1 MLGPPSRVGRGL
13 ETEPL
18 ARCTFQT
25 QTPGPSPPTPPGW
38 AHSLPPPAG
47 LGEQG
52 RLRSHHPHQRVLG
65 PLPLPR
71 PFLPGEGSYLFLSPV
86 LPRVALSGKASPL
99 LSGTVRNCSG
109 LTTGKPRFFYQNT
122 VSDTIPRPPTLRL
135 LWEASAARVH
145 TVETSHATSVP
156 TGRIADSCLQPRP
169 WLHTKR
175 RSRRH
180 EAPMPS
186 TAWGCSCH
194 RKPAASSVGPAHD
207 LQPCPVCQSGLP
219 RQKQQERV
227 TCSCTCTYVC
237 ACAHTLHRHMH

>member
-38 AHSLPPPAG
+38 AHSLPRPAG

-52 RLRSHHPHQRVLG
+52 RPRSHHPHQRVLG

-122 VSDTIPRPPTLRL
+122 VSDTIPRPPHCVCCGKPALPVSTLWRRHTPPLSPQGASQTPVYSRGPGSTPNAGAGDMRPQCPAPHGAAPATESRL
-135 LWEASAARVH
+135 RAPWDPPMTCNLALCVSQGSR
-145 TVETSHATSVP
+145 
-156 TGRIADSCLQPRP
+156 GRS
-169 WLHTKR
+169 
-175 RSRRH
+175 SRR
-180 EAPMPS
+180 E
-186 TAWGCSCH
+186 
-194 RKPAASSVGPAHD
+194 
-207 LQPCPVCQSGLP
+207 
-219 RQKQQERV
+219 
-227 TCSCTCTYVC
+227 
-237 ACAHTLHRHMH
+237 

>member
-52 RLRSHHPHQRVLG
+52 RPRSHHPHQRVLG

-122 VSDTIPRPPTLRL
+122 VSDTIPRPPHCVCCGKPALPVSTLWRRHTPPLSPQGASQTPVYSRGPGSTPNAGAGDMRPQCPAPHGAAPATESRL
-135 LWEASAARVH
+135 RAPWDPPMTCNLALCVSQGSR
-145 TVETSHATSVP
+145 
-156 TGRIADSCLQPRP
+156 GRS
-169 WLHTKR
+169 
-175 RSRRH
+175 SRR
-180 EAPMPS
+180 E
-186 TAWGCSCH
+186 
-194 RKPAASSVGPAHD
+194 
-207 LQPCPVCQSGLP
+207 
-219 RQKQQERV
+219 
-227 TCSCTCTYVC
+227 
-237 ACAHTLHRHMH
+237 

>member
-38 AHSLPPPAG
+38 AHSLPCPAG

-52 RLRSHHPHQRVLG
+52 RPRSHHPHQRVLSR
-65 PLPLPR
+65 LPLPR
-71 PFLPGEGSYLFLSPV
+71 LFLPGEGSYLFLSPV

-122 VSDTIPRPPTLRL
+122 VSDTIPRPPHCVCCGKPALPVSTLWRRHTPPLSPQGASQTPVYSRGPGSTPNAGAGDVRPQCPAPHGAAPATESRL
-135 LWEASAARVH
+135 RAPWDPPMTCNLALCVSQGSR
-145 TVETSHATSVP
+145 
-156 TGRIADSCLQPRP
+156 GRS
-169 WLHTKR
+169 
-175 RSRRH
+175 SRR
-180 EAPMPS
+180 E
-186 TAWGCSCH
+186 
-194 RKPAASSVGPAHD
+194 
-207 LQPCPVCQSGLP
+207 
-219 RQKQQERV
+219 
-227 TCSCTCTYVC
+227 
-237 ACAHTLHRHMH
+237 

>member
-38 AHSLPPPAG
+38 AHSLPRPAG

-52 RLRSHHPHQRVLG
+52 RPRSHHPHQRVLG

-122 VSDTIPRPPTLRL
+122 VSDTIPRPPHCVCCGKPALPVSTLWRRHTPPL
-135 LWEASAARVH
+135 SLQGASQTPVYSRGPGSTPNAGAGDMRPQCPAPHGAAP
-145 TVETSHATSVP
+145 ATESQLRAPWDPPMTCNLALCVSQGSR
-156 TGRIADSCLQPRP
+156 GRS
-169 WLHTKR
+169 
-175 RSRRH
+175 SRR
-180 EAPMPS
+180 E
-186 TAWGCSCH
+186 
-194 RKPAASSVGPAHD
+194 
-207 LQPCPVCQSGLP
+207 
-219 RQKQQERV
+219 
-227 TCSCTCTYVC
+227 
-237 ACAHTLHRHMH
+237 

>member
-38 AHSLPPPAG
+38 AHSLPCPAG

-52 RLRSHHPHQRVLG
+52 RPRSHHPHQRVLS

-122 VSDTIPRPPTLRL
+122 VSDTIPRPPHCVCCGKPALPVSTLWRRHTPPLSPQGASQTPVYSRGPGSTPNAGAGDMRPQCPAPHGAAPATESRL
-135 LWEASAARVH
+135 RAPWDPPMTCNLALCVSQGSR
-145 TVETSHATSVP
+145 
-156 TGRIADSCLQPRP
+156 GRS
-169 WLHTKR
+169 
-175 RSRRH
+175 SRR
-180 EAPMPS
+180 E
-186 TAWGCSCH
+186 
-194 RKPAASSVGPAHD
+194 
-207 LQPCPVCQSGLP
+207 
-219 RQKQQERV
+219 
-227 TCSCTCTYVC
+227 
-237 ACAHTLHRHMH
+237 

>member
-52 RLRSHHPHQRVLG
+52 RPRSHHPHQRVLS

-122 VSDTIPRPPTLRL
+122 VSDTIPRPPHCVCCGKPALPVSTLWRRHTPPLSPQGASQTPVYSRGPGSTPNAGAGDMRPQCPAPHGAAPATESRL
-135 LWEASAARVH
+135 RAPWDPPMTCNLALCVSQGSR
-145 TVETSHATSVP
+145 
-156 TGRIADSCLQPRP
+156 GRS
-169 WLHTKR
+169 
-175 RSRRH
+175 SRR
-180 EAPMPS
+180 E
-186 TAWGCSCH
+186 
-194 RKPAASSVGPAHD
+194 
-207 LQPCPVCQSGLP
+207 
-219 RQKQQERV
+219 
-227 TCSCTCTYVC
+227 
-237 ACAHTLHRHMH
+237 

>member
-18 ARCTFQT
+18 ARRTFQT
-25 QTPGPSPPTPPGW
+25 QTPGRSPPTPPGW
-38 AHSLPPPAG
+38 AHSLPRPAG

-52 RLRSHHPHQRVLG
+52 RPRSHHPHQRVLS

-122 VSDTIPRPPTLRL
+122 VPDTIPRPPHCVCCGKPALPVSTLWRRHTPPLSPQGASQTPVYSRGPGSTPNAGAGDVRPQCPAPHGAAPATKSRL
-135 LWEASAARVH
+135 RAPRDPPVTCDLALCVSQGSR
-145 TVETSHATSVP
+145 
-156 TGRIADSCLQPRP
+156 GRS
-169 WLHTKR
+169 
-175 RSRRH
+175 SRR
-180 EAPMPS
+180 E
-186 TAWGCSCH
+186 
-194 RKPAASSVGPAHD
+194 
-207 LQPCPVCQSGLP
+207 
-219 RQKQQERV
+219 
-227 TCSCTCTYVC
+227 
-237 ACAHTLHRHMH
+237 

>member
-38 AHSLPPPAG
+38 AHSLPRPAG
-47 LGEQG
+47 LGQQG
-52 RLRSHHPHQRVLG
+52 RPRSHHPHQRVLG

-122 VSDTIPRPPTLRL
+122 VSDTIPRPPHCVCCGKPALPVSTLWRRHTPPLSPQGASQTPVYSRGPGSTPNAGAGDMRPQCPAPHGAAPATESRL
-135 LWEASAARVH
+135 RAPWDPPMTCNLALCVSQGSR
-145 TVETSHATSVP
+145 
-156 TGRIADSCLQPRP
+156 GRS
-169 WLHTKR
+169 
-175 RSRRH
+175 SRR
-180 EAPMPS
+180 E
-186 TAWGCSCH
+186 
-194 RKPAASSVGPAHD
+194 
-207 LQPCPVCQSGLP
+207 
-219 RQKQQERV
+219 
-227 TCSCTCTYVC
+227 
-237 ACAHTLHRHMH
+237 

>member
-18 ARCTFQT
+18 ARRTFQT
-25 QTPGPSPPTPPGW
+25 QTPGPSPPTPSGW
-38 AHSLPPPAG
+38 AHSLPRPAG

-52 RLRSHHPHQRVLG
+52 RPRSHHPHQRVLS

-122 VSDTIPRPPTLRL
+122 VSDTIPRPPHCVCCGKPALPVSTLWRRHTPPLSPQGASQTPVYSRGPGSTPNAGAGDVRPQCPAPHGAAPATESRL
-135 LWEASAARVH
+135 RAPWDPPMTCNLALCVSQGSR
-145 TVETSHATSVP
+145 
-156 TGRIADSCLQPRP
+156 GRS
-169 WLHTKR
+169 
-175 RSRRH
+175 SRR
-180 EAPMPS
+180 E
-186 TAWGCSCH
+186 
-194 RKPAASSVGPAHD
+194 
-207 LQPCPVCQSGLP
+207 
-219 RQKQQERV
+219 
-227 TCSCTCTYVC
+227 
-237 ACAHTLHRHMH
+237 

>member
-38 AHSLPPPAG
+38 AHSLPRPAG

-52 RLRSHHPHQRVLG
+52 RPRSHHPHQRVLR

-122 VSDTIPRPPTLRL
+122 VSDTIPRPPHCVCCGKPALPVSTLWRRHTPPL
-135 LWEASAARVH
+135 SLQGASQTPVYSRGPGSTPNAGAGDVRPQCPAPHGAAP
-145 TVETSHATSVP
+145 ATESWLRAPWDPPMTCNLALCVSQGSR
-156 TGRIADSCLQPRP
+156 GRS
-169 WLHTKR
+169 
-175 RSRRH
+175 SRR
-180 EAPMPS
+180 E
-186 TAWGCSCH
+186 
-194 RKPAASSVGPAHD
+194 
-207 LQPCPVCQSGLP
+207 
-219 RQKQQERV
+219 
-227 TCSCTCTYVC
+227 
-237 ACAHTLHRHMH
+237 

>member
-52 RLRSHHPHQRVLG
+52 RPRSHHPHQRVLD

-86 LPRVALSGKASPL
+86 LPCVALSGKASPL

-122 VSDTIPRPPTLRL
+122 VSDTIPRPPHCVCCGKPALPVSTLWRRHTPPLSPQGASQTPVYSRGPGSTPNAGAGDVRPQCPAPHGAAPATESRL
-135 LWEASAARVH
+135 RAPWDPPMTCNLALCVSQGSR
-145 TVETSHATSVP
+145 
-156 TGRIADSCLQPRP
+156 GRS
-169 WLHTKR
+169 
-175 RSRRH
+175 SRR
-180 EAPMPS
+180 E
-186 TAWGCSCH
+186 
-194 RKPAASSVGPAHD
+194 
-207 LQPCPVCQSGLP
+207 
-219 RQKQQERV
+219 
-227 TCSCTCTYVC
+227 
-237 ACAHTLHRHMH
+237 